1 MDDFRIK
8 ARITKK
14 SLMREYKTQKGS
26 NSILFYSNHKNY
38 NYYLIIVGKLFTID
52 LLDKDG
58 G

>member
-1 MDDFRIK
+1 MDGFRIK

-14 SLMREYKTQKGS
+14 GEVRTYKNQKGEGK
-26 NSILFYSNHKNY
+26 ILS
-38 NYYLIIVGKLFTID
+38 ID